1 MTSREIMPGSDV
13 SVERSGLVLNKGNGK
28 EKEAQAQDTQSGR
41 KNEDREVSIP
51 ESFHDFVPG

>member
-1 MTSREIMPGSDV
+1 MPGSDV
-13 SVERSGLVLNKGNGK
+13 SVERSGLALNKGNGK